1 MYGPRPAARLCNEK
15 MALVWSRTAMVP
27 LGRAESWP
35 FLCLF
40 EHGVRNLC
48 ACESLRTIAAVFFFS
63 FFAVKRCRRR
73 VFLLPT
79 VRNVG
84 AGEDDWFCGLQT
96 PPSGRARSAWHSPRE
111 GSIVRRQLHVLRQN
125 PATRM
130 SLADQVAYEPNRLG
144 LCVHGQMR
152 SCNSWAEDLHCS
164 ASGRL
169 HRDSDLTGS
178 VDHAQLHTA
187 CNGPI
192 ICMDAERLNLLK
204 NDRSGNGNGL
214 ELSERQEKHHFFPS
228 KRNKE
233 QTRHVLVGTINFHLM
248 LVATR
253 NLVELVRSRRR
264 LCGVGDTPVEGPIS
278 FNGGRERRFFVEQKV
293 DVCFLLC
300 SDRLVH
306 VIFVESGVLCSAFEC
321 DYNG

>member
-1 MYGPRPAARLCNEK
+1 M
-15 MALVWSRTAMVP
+15 
-27 LGRAESWP
+27 
-35 FLCLF
+35 
-40 EHGVRNLC
+40 
-48 ACESLRTIAAVFFFS
+48 
-63 FFAVKRCRRR
+63 
-73 VFLLPT
+73 
-79 VRNVG
+79 
-84 AGEDDWFCGLQT
+84 
-96 PPSGRARSAWHSPRE
+96 
-111 GSIVRRQLHVLRQN
+111 LH
-125 PATRM
+125 A
-130 SLADQVAYEPNRLG
+130 
-144 LCVHGQMR
+144 
-152 SCNSWAEDLHCS
+152 
-164 ASGRL
+164 
-169 HRDSDLTGS
+169 
-178 VDHAQLHTA
+178 A

-214 ELSERQEKHHFFPS
+214 ELSERREKHHFFPS

-264 LCGVGDTPVEGPIS
+264 LCRVGDTPVEGPIS

-300 SDRLVH
+300 SDKLVH